1 MVENQDKK
9 HLFYMNKALAQAR
22 CALKRGEVPV
32 GAVLVDFEG
41 VILSRKY
48 NKTEEKQSQAAHA
61 ECLAITQACKKRKS
75 WRLDGCWLYVTLEP
89 CLMCFGLITLS
100 RISGVVYGASS
111 PLFGASRSV
120 GPLEKDPLRMEN
132 RLTVIGGL
140 KEYESAAILKL
151 FFKQARQMKKG
162 DT

>member
-1 MVENQDKK
+1 MAIKLDKK

-22 CALKRGEVPV
+22 LALKRGEVPV
-32 GAVLVDFEG
+32 GAVLVAPDG
-41 VILSRKY
+41 VILSRSF
-48 NKTEEKQSQAAHA
+48 NQIEAKQCQTAHA
-61 ECLAITQACKKRKS
+61 ECLAITKACKKLKG

-120 GPLEKDPLRMEN
+120 GPLEKDPLGMEN

-140 KEYESAAILKL
+140 KESQSAAILKL